1 MIEALSLTDFD
12 VSSTLGTQSLRTQ
25 AVQGTQAIQGAQA
38 IQGTQGI
45 QGAAASSVGATD
57 FGSVLA
63 SLARDTMSTMK
74 GGEAAAISGIQGKA
88 STQKVVEAIMSAEQA
103 LQVAISVRDKV
114 VQAYQEIGR
123 MAI

>member
-1 MIEALSLTDFD
+1 
-12 VSSTLGTQSLRTQ
+12 
-25 AVQGTQAIQGAQA
+25 
-38 IQGTQGI
+38 
-45 QGAAASSVGATD
+45 
-57 FGSVLA
+57 
-63 SLARDTMSTMK
+63 MSTIK

-88 STQKVVEAIMSAEQA
+88 STQKVVEAIMSAEQS

>member
-12 VSSTLGTQSLRTQ
+12 LSSTLGTQSLRTQ

-38 IQGTQGI
+38 LQGTT
-45 QGAAASSVGATD
+45 ASSAAVTD

-74 GGEAAAISGIQGKA
+74 VGEAAAISGIQGKA

>member
-12 VSSTLGTQSLRTQ
+12 LSSTLGTQSLRTQ
-25 AVQGTQAIQGAQA
+25 AVQGTQAIP
-38 IQGTQGI
+38 
-45 QGAAASSVGATD
+45 GAAAATAAGSVGATD

>member
-12 VSSTLGTQSLRTQ
+12 LSSTLGTQSLRTQ
-25 AVQGTQAIQGAQA
+25 AVQGAQA
-38 IQGTQGI
+38 I
-45 QGAAASSVGATD
+45 QGAAASGAATAD

-63 SLARDTMSTMK
+63 SLTRDTMSTIK

-88 STQKVVEAIMSAEQA
+88 STQKVVEAIMSAEQS

>member
-1 MIEALSLTDFD
+1 MIEALSLADFD
-12 VSSTLGTQSLRTQ
+12 LSSTLGTQSVRTQ
-25 AVQGTQAIQGAQA
+25 SVQGAQA
-38 IQGTQGI
+38 IQG
-45 QGAAASSVGATD
+45 AAASSAAVTD

>member
-1 MIEALSLTDFD
+1 MIEALSLADFEL
-12 VSSTLGTQSLRTQ
+12 SSTLGTQSLRTQ
-25 AVQGTQAIQGAQA
+25 AVQGAQA
-38 IQGTQGI
+38 IQGS
-45 QGAAASSVGATD
+45 AAAAAGSAGVTD

>member
-12 VSSTLGTQSLRTQ
+12 LSSTLATQSIRTQ
-25 AVQGTQAIQGAQA
+25 ALQGAQA
-38 IQGTQGI
+38 V
-45 QGAAASSVGATD
+45 QGAAASGAATAD

-63 SLARDTMSTMK
+63 GLARDTMSTIK

-88 STQKVVEAIMSAEQA
+88 STQKVVEAIMSAEQS

>member
-12 VSSTLGTQSLRTQ
+12 LSSTLGTQSLRTQ
-25 AVQGTQAIQGAQA
+25 SVQGTQTIQGAQA
-38 IQGTQGI
+38 IQGG
-45 QGAAASSVGATD
+45 AASSVGATD

-63 SLARDTMSTMK
+63 SLARDSMSTIK

>member
-12 VSSTLGTQSLRTQ
+12 LSSTLGTQSVRTQ
-25 AVQGTQAIQGAQA
+25 AVQGTQAIQGAA
-38 IQGTQGI
+38 TAVG
-45 QGAAASSVGATD
+45 SVGATD

>member
-12 VSSTLGTQSLRTQ
+12 LSSALGTQSARTQ
-25 AVQGTQAIQGAQA
+25 SIQGTQAIQGAQA
-38 IQGTQGI
+38 IQGS
-45 QGAAASSVGATD
+45 AAAGATD

-74 GGEAAAISGIQGKA
+74 SGEAAAISGIQGKA

>member
-12 VSSTLGTQSLRTQ
+12 LSSTLGTQSLRTQ
-25 AVQGTQAIQGAQA
+25 AVQGAQATQGA
-38 IQGTQGI
+38 
-45 QGAAASSVGATD
+45 AAASSVGATD

-63 SLARDTMSTMK
+63 SLARDTMSTVK

>member
-12 VSSTLGTQSLRTQ
+12 LSSTLGTQSLRTQ
-25 AVQGTQAIQGAQA
+25 GVQGAQA
-38 IQGTQGI
+38 IQSS
-45 QGAAASSVGATD
+45 GAAASSAAVTD

>member
-12 VSSTLGTQSLRTQ
+12 LSSTLGTQSVRTQ
-25 AVQGTQAIQGAQA
+25 AVQGAQA
-38 IQGTQGI
+38 IQG
-45 QGAAASSVGATD
+45 AAASSAVTAD

-63 SLARDTMSTMK
+63 SFARDTMSTMK

>member
-12 VSSTLGTQSLRTQ
+12 VSSLATQSVRTQ
-25 AVQGTQAIQGAQA
+25 SIQGSPVAA
-38 IQGTQGI
+38 ST
-45 QGAAASSVGATD
+45 AAAGD
-57 FGSVLA
+57 FSAVLA
-63 SLARDTMSTMK
+63 TFARDTMGTLKS
-74 GGEAAAISGIQGKA
+74 GEAAAISGIQGKA

-103 LQVAISVRDKV
+103 LQVAIAVRDKV

>member
-12 VSSTLGTQSLRTQ
+12 LSSTLGTQSIRTQ
-25 AVQGTQAIQGAQA
+25 AVQGAQA
-38 IQGTQGI
+38 IQGV
-45 QGAAASSVGATD
+45 AASSAATAD

-63 SLARDTMSTMK
+63 SLARDTMSTIK

-88 STQKVVEAIMSAEQA
+88 STQKVVEAIMSAEQS

>member
-12 VSSTLGTQSLRTQ
+12 LSSTLGTQSLRTQ
-25 AVQGTQAIQGAQA
+25 AVQGAQAVQGTQAIQGA
-38 IQGTQGI
+38 GG
-45 QGAAASSVGATD
+45 VGATD

-63 SLARDTMSTMK
+63 SLARDSMSTIK

>member
-1 MIEALSLTDFD
+1 MVRRMVA
-12 VSSTLGTQSLRTQ
+12 
-25 AVQGTQAIQGAQA
+25 AVKRLDDSRPVT
-38 IQGTQGI
+38 
-45 QGAAASSVGATD
+45 AAMNDGMFAP
-57 FGSVLA
+57 
-63 SLARDTMSTMK
+63 MSTMK

>member
-1 MIEALSLTDFD
+1 MIDALSLTDLA
-12 VSSTLGTQSLRTQ
+12 SSLGTQSVRTQ
-25 AVQGTQAIQGAQA
+25 SVQGIPGAA
-38 IQGTQGI
+38 GAGAS
-45 QGAAASSVGATD
+45 AAASGD

-63 SLARDTMSTMK
+63 SFARDTMGTLKS
-74 GGEAAAISGIQGKA
+74 GEAASISGIQGKV

-103 LQVAISVRDKV
+103 LQVAIAVRDKV

>member
-25 AVQGTQAIQGAQA
+25 AVQGTQAIQGAV
-38 IQGTQGI
+38 
-45 QGAAASSVGATD
+45 ASSVGATD

>member
-12 VSSTLGTQSLRTQ
+12 LSSTLGTQSLRTQ
-25 AVQGTQAIQGAQA
+25 AIQGTQAIQSAQA
-38 IQGTQGI
+38 IQGA
-45 QGAAASSVGATD
+45 AAASGVGATD

-63 SLARDTMSTMK
+63 SLARDTMSTMR
-74 GGEAAAISGIQGKA
+74 GGEAAAISGIQGKV

>member
-12 VSSTLGTQSLRTQ
+12 LSSTLGTQSVRTQ
-25 AVQGTQAIQGAQA
+25 AVQGTQAIQGS
-38 IQGTQGI
+38 
-45 QGAAASSVGATD
+45 AAASSAGVTD

-74 GGEAAAISGIQGKA
+74 GGEVAAISGIQGKA

>member
-12 VSSTLGTQSLRTQ
+12 LSSTLGTQSVRTQ
-25 AVQGTQAIQGAQA
+25 AVQGTQA
-38 IQGTQGI
+38 T
-45 QGAAASSVGATD
+45 QGAASAAGSVGATD

>member
-12 VSSTLGTQSLRTQ
+12 LSSTLATQSVRSQ
-25 AVQGTQAIQGAQA
+25 SVQSTPAIQGP
-38 IQGTQGI
+38 
-45 QGAAASSVGATD
+45 GAVAGSAATD

>member
-12 VSSTLGTQSLRTQ
+12 VSALGTQSVRTQ
-25 AVQGTQAIQGAQA
+25 SIQGSP
-38 IQGTQGI
+38 
-45 QGAAASSVGATD
+45 AAANTAAVGD

-63 SLARDTMSTMK
+63 SFARDTMGTLK

-103 LQVAISVRDKV
+103 LQVAIAVRDKV

>member
-12 VSSTLGTQSLRTQ
+12 VSSLGTQSVRTQ
-25 AVQGTQAIQGAQA
+25 AVQGP
-38 IQGTQGI
+38 
-45 QGAAASSVGATD
+45 AAAGGSVAAGATAAAD

-63 SLARDTMSTMK
+63 GLAKDSINTVK
-74 GGEAAAISGIQGKA
+74 GGEVAAIAGLQGKA
-88 STQKVVEAIMSAEQA
+88 STQKIVEAIMSAEQA
-103 LQVAISVRDKV
+103 LQVAIAVRDKV

>member
-12 VSSTLGTQSLRTQ
+12 LSSTLGTQSVRTQ
-25 AVQGTQAIQGAQA
+25 AVQGTQAIPASGAVA
-38 IQGTQGI
+38 
-45 QGAAASSVGATD
+45 GAAVTD

>member
-12 VSSTLGTQSLRTQ
+12 LSSTLGTQSVRTQ
-25 AVQGTQAIQGAQA
+25 AVQGAQA
-38 IQGTQGI
+38 IQGP
-45 QGAAASSVGATD
+45 AAASSAAVTD

-63 SLARDTMSTMK
+63 SLARDSMSTIK

-114 VQAYQEIGR
+114 
-123 MAI
+123 

>member
-12 VSSTLGTQSLRTQ
+12 LSSTLGTQSVRTQ
-25 AVQGTQAIQGAQA
+25 SVQGTQAIPGSGAVA
-38 IQGTQGI
+38 GS
-45 QGAAASSVGATD
+45 AAVTD

-74 GGEAAAISGIQGKA
+74 AAAISGIQGKA

>member
-12 VSSTLGTQSLRTQ
+12 LSSTLGTQSLRTQ
-25 AVQGTQAIQGAQA
+25 AVQGAQA
-38 IQGTQGI
+38 IQGS
-45 QGAAASSVGATD
+45 AAAAAGSAGVTD

>member
-12 VSSTLGTQSLRTQ
+12 LSSTLGAQSVRTQS
-25 AVQGTQAIQGAQA
+25 VQGTQAIQGS
-38 IQGTQGI
+38 GTVAG
-45 QGAAASSVGATD
+45 GAATD

-63 SLARDTMSTMK
+63 SLARDTMTTMK
-74 GGEAAAISGIQGKA
+74 GGEAAAISGIEGKA

>member
-12 VSSTLGTQSLRTQ
+12 LSSTLGTQSIRTQ
-25 AVQGTQAIQGAQA
+25 AVQGAQA
-38 IQGTQGI
+38 IQG
-45 QGAAASSVGATD
+45 AAASGAATAD